1 MLDGVK
7 PETDVIQVSIRTKQK
22 VLLFVAR
29 NESMGNVSVNIL
41 YYIRFNTFLLH
52 SMHICAMG

>member
-7 PETDVIQVSIRTKQK
+7 PETDVIHVSIRTKQK

-29 NESMGNVSVNIL
+29 NESMGNVSVNAL
-41 YYIRFNTFLLH
+41 Y
-52 SMHICAMG
+52 